1 MLSSDRISAHN
12 CSSLLLSIISDI
24 LLAMAMTHSPQ
35 QLVVVLTLLTPAP
48 SKVLSYRHA
57 TEPSIYSHH
66 FPGNFHQ
73 DANPQNT

>member
-24 LLAMAMTHSPQ
+24 LLAMAMTHSQ